1 MKNKLSLILVG
12 LLFAAGGAMAA
23 TTSTDSL
30 GITTSTDPAKAAQV
44 ERHAEELKAQQS
56 GHSQTLAAHTSGTS
70 GAKAGAHGGKHKK
83 HARHQRSGT
92 HKAAGSNKQQ
102 G

>member
-12 LLFAAGGAMAA
+12 SLFAAGSAMAA

-30 GITTSTDPAKAAQV
+30 GVTTSTDPAKVAQI

-56 GHSQTLAAHTSGTS
+56 GHSQTMAAHTSGTS

-83 HARHQRSGT
+83 HTRHQRSGT
-92 HKAAGSNKQQ
+92 KAAGSNKQQ